1 MIMDRLGDGLIDNHK
16 GESMNMNMK
25 MMKFLASICLL
36 SMVCT
41 GPLAAKDIYVTGIT
55 KITMRTGPGVDHKIV
70 AMLTSGSKLETIEYQ
85 QDWSHVKTQDDKTGW
100 VLSRFLTEE
109 VPKTLLVKQLQAE
122 NGRLETAL
130 EQTEEKKQ
138 VLAEKNAFLVDI
150 EKKYKKLEQESADFL
165 KLSDSYK
172 AFAQESQDQK
182 DQILTLEKNM
192 NNEEKL
198 WFLSGA
204 GVFIVGLII
213 GLSTRKKKRSSLL

>member
-1 MIMDRLGDGLIDNHK
+1 
-16 GESMNMNMK
+16 MNMK
-25 MMKFLASICLL
+25 MMRFLATICLL
-36 SMVCT
+36 GLVCT
-41 GPLAAKDIYVTGIT
+41 GPLLAKDIYVTGIT
-55 KITMRTGPGVDHKIV
+55 KITMRTGPGVEHKIV

-85 QDWSHVKTQDDKTGW
+85 KDWSHVKTQGNKTGW
-100 VLSRFLTEE
+100 VLSRFLTQE
-109 VPKTLLVKQLQAE
+109 VPQTLLVEQLQVE
-122 NGRLETAL
+122 NQRLVAAF
-130 EQTEEKKQ
+130 EQAEEKKRA
-138 VLAEKNAFLVDI
+138 LAEKNEFLGDI
-150 EKKYKKLEQESADFL
+150 EEKYKKLEQASADFL

-172 AFAQESQDQK
+172 VLARESQDQK